1 MKVELFNHVMAM
13 HMSRRKMLQ
22 GAAATGLMAAAGSM
36 GADQKELLP
45 AGKQGLKCPC
55 LCDRGL
61 LV

>member
-1 MKVELFNHVMAM
+1 
-13 HMSRRKMLQ
+13 
-22 GAAATGLMAAAGSM
+22 M

-45 AGKQGLKCPC
+45 ADKQGLKCPC